1 MCILSFLAAPQ
12 LLLSSVLVAGWAGT
26 GVILDYWDLV
36 LERKYF
42 IVKEHIGYSEAAE
55 ELFGGWD

>member
-1 MCILSFLAAPQ
+1 MHFIF
-12 LLLSSVLVAGWAGT
+12 SSCTPAVVIERSRCGVGGT